1 MITSLGFHTDRDL
14 HTELAALQ
22 SDIRIT
28 TARCANNTWST
39 PETGWNTWGHLD
51 NLRFRYRV
59 LAKEAAMEDQRINR
73 LTHAVQQVGD
83 PQLGFIAY
91 VIFGPN
97 ALPVEPL
104 YEIRLIDSYGYTVAT
119 DSLRT
124 NIPARRLESARRD
137 LLHVVAPRYA
147 RDMGMDVRDL
157 RVQVTAF

>member
-1 MITSLGFHTDRDL
+1 MITALGFHTDRDL
-14 HTELAALQ
+14 HAELAALQ

-28 TARCANNTWST
+28 TARCATNNFPT
-39 PETGWNTWGHLD
+39 PETGWNTWSHLD

-73 LTHAVQQVGD
+73 LARAVQQVGD
-83 PQLGFIAY
+83 ADLGFIAY
-91 VIFGPN
+91 VVFGPN

-104 YEIRLIDSYGYTVAT
+104 YEIRLIDGYGYTVAP

-124 NIPARRLESARRD
+124 NIPANRLESARHD

-147 RDMGMDVRDL
+147 RDMGEDVRDF